1 MLDNL
6 TLDQMRTFVAV
17 VEGGSFRAGAARLSR
32 VQSAISHAIG
42 NLEAELNV
50 ALFIRTGRKPEL
62 TAEGQALLTDARA
75 ILIKVDAMRARAR
88 GLGQGLE
95 FSLAI
100 AVDPVIPAGI
110 LAGALLDLRAEH
122 PSVSVALKTLP
133 MRAALHALINRHC
146 TLAITTDTQRDSLVE
161 AECLGPAQPFVAVC
175 SAHHPLAAPPAAGW
189 SAVDLSDHL
198 QIVVSDPSPVSE
210 GLDFGV
216 LSPGTWRVSDLAT
229 KLALI
234 RAGIGWGNLPSW
246 MVDVDLAH
254 GALVRVTATAL
265 GSQSETAL
273 SAYVLWRIDQPPGP
287 AARHLR
293 ERLLAHFDG
302 GR

>member
-1 MLDNL
+1 
-6 TLDQMRTFVAV
+6 MRTFVAV

-50 ALFIRTGRKPEL
+50 ALFTRTGRKPEL

-95 FSLAI
+95 LALSL
-100 AVDPVIPAGI
+100 AVDPLIAPAM
-110 LAGALLDLRAEH
+110 LAGALSDLVLEY
-122 PSVSVALKTLP
+122 PTLGVGMKTLP
-133 MRAALHALINRHC
+133 MRAALHALVNRQC
-146 TLAITTDTQRDSLVE
+146 MLAITTDIQRDSRVE
-161 AECLGPAQPFVAVC
+161 AERLGPSQPFIAVC
-175 SAHHPLAAPPAAGW
+175 AAHHPLAVPPAAGW
-189 SAVDLSDHL
+189 SAVELSEHL
-198 QIVVSDPSPVSE
+198 QIVVSDPSPLSE

-216 LSPGTWRVSDLAT
+216 LSPGTWRVSDLAG

-234 RAGIGWGNLPSW
+234 SAGIGWGNLPSW
-246 MVDVDLAH
+246 MVEHDLAR
-254 GALVRVTATAL
+254 GALVRVAASAL
-265 GSQSETAL
+265 GAQAETAL
-273 SAYVLWRIDQPPGP
+273 TAYLLWRVDQPLGP

-293 ERLLAHFDG
+293 QRLLARFGEG
-302 GR
+302 G

>member
-1 MLDNL
+1 VLDNL

-42 NLEAELNV
+42 NLEAELKV
-50 ALFIRTGRKPEL
+50 ALFTRTGRKPEL
-62 TAEGQALLTDARA
+62 TAEGQALLADARA

-95 FSLAI
+95 LSLAV
-100 AVDPVIPAGI
+100 AVDPVIPEGI
-110 LAGALLDLRAEH
+110 LAGALFDLRAEH
-122 PSVSVALKTLP
+122 PSVGVALKTLP
-133 MRAALHALINRHC
+133 MRAALHALVNRHC
-146 TLAITTDTQRDSLVE
+146 TLAITTDTLRDSLIE

-175 SAHHPLAAPPAAGW
+175 AAHHPLAAPRAAGW
-189 SAVDLSDHL
+189 SAVELSDHL
-198 QIVVSDPSPVSE
+198 QIVVSDPSPMSE

-234 RAGIGWGNLPSW
+234 RAGVGWGNLPKW
-246 MVDVDLAH
+246 MVDAELAR
-254 GALVRVTATAL
+254 GALARVTATAL

-273 SAYVLWRIDQPPGP
+273 SAYLLWRIDQPPGT
-287 AARHLR
+287 AARYLR
-293 ERLLAHFDG
+293 ERLLARFDG

>member
-17 VEGGSFRAGAARLSR
+17 VESGSFRAGAARLSR

-42 NLEAELNV
+42 NLEAELKV
-50 ALFIRTGRKPEL
+50 ALFTRTGRKPEL
-62 TAEGQALLTDARA
+62 TAEGQALLADARA
-75 ILIKVDAMRARAR
+75 VLIKVDAMRARAR

-95 FSLAI
+95 LSLAI

-110 LAGALLDLRAEH
+110 LAGALYDLRTEH
-122 PSVSVALKTLP
+122 PSVGVALKTLP

-146 TLAITTDTQRDSLVE
+146 RLAITTDTQRDGLVE

-175 SAHHPLAAPPAAGW
+175 AAHHPLAKAPAAGW
-189 SAVDLSDHL
+189 SAVELSDHL
-198 QIVVSDPSPVSE
+198 QIVVSDPSPMSE

-216 LSPGTWRVSDLAT
+216 LSPGTWRVSDLAS

-234 RAGIGWGNLPSW
+234 RAGVGWGNLPRW
-246 MVDVDLAH
+246 MVDDDLASRN
-254 GALVRVTATAL
+254 LVRVAATAL

-273 SAYVLWRIDQPPGP
+273 TAYLLWRIDQPPGP
-287 AARHLR
+287 AARYLR
-293 ERLLAHFDG
+293 ERLLARFG
-302 GR
+302 GGG

>member
-42 NLEAELNV
+42 NLEAELKV
-50 ALFIRTGRKPEL
+50 PLFTRTGRKPEL
-62 TAEGQALLTDARA
+62 TAEGQALLADARA

-95 FSLAI
+95 LSLAV
-100 AVDPVIPAGI
+100 AVDPVIPPGI
-110 LAGALLDLRAEH
+110 LAGALFDLRAEH
-122 PSVSVALKTLP
+122 PSVGVALKTLP

-161 AECLGPAQPFVAVC
+161 AECLGPAQPFVAIC
-175 SAHHPLAAPPAAGW
+175 AAHHPLATAPAAGW
-189 SAVDLSDHL
+189 SAVELSDHL
-198 QIVVSDPSPVSE
+198 QIVVSDPSPMTE

-234 RAGIGWGNLPSW
+234 QAGVGWGNLPLW
-246 MVDVDLAH
+246 MVDADLAR
-254 GALVRVTATAL
+254 GVLVRVTATAI
-265 GSQSETAL
+265 GAQAETAL
-273 SAYVLWRIDQPPGP
+273 TAYLLWRIDQPLGP
-287 AARHLR
+287 AALHLR
-293 ERLLAHFDG
+293 ERLVVRFG
-302 GR
+302 QGV

>member
-42 NLEAELNV
+42 NLEAELKV
-50 ALFIRTGRKPEL
+50 ALFTRTGRKPEL

-95 FSLAI
+95 LSLAI

-110 LAGALLDLRAEH
+110 LAGALLDLSAEH
-122 PSVSVALKTLP
+122 PSVGVALKTLP

-161 AECLGPAQPFVAVC
+161 AEFLGPAQPFVAVC
-175 SAHHPLAAPPAAGW
+175 AAHHPLAAPHAAGW

-198 QIVVSDPSPVSE
+198 QIVVSDPSPMSE

-246 MVDVDLAH
+246 MVDVDLAR

-273 SAYVLWRIDQPPGP
+273 SAYLLWRIDQPPGP
-287 AARHLR
+287 AARYLR
-293 ERLLAHFDG
+293 ERLLARLDG